1 MCARVHECVCVVC
14 CSFIKRN
21 GTFIFCFIFTFSNFF
36 HLISEEVFS
45 PRRTLLQSCV
55 CVRPFVS
62 YTFFSFVS
70 LPDTESSNNEGPPLE
85 GKEF

>member
-1 MCARVHECVCVVC
+1 MRARVHECVCVVC
-14 CSFIKRN
+14 HSFIKHN
-21 GTFIFCFIFTFSNFF
+21 GTFIFCFIFTFF

-45 PRRTLLQSCV
+45 PRQTLLQSCV

-85 GKEF
+85 VKEF